1 MKKMPKKQFD
11 EIVDLSRAYWES
23 GEEEILTERIH
34 LAQKLEKII
43 GVDWLSILDFVD
55 SIVRNRGFFH
65 DAEND
70 EIYCALRVI
79 GWEVVEDV

>member
-23 GEEEILTERIH
+23 GGEEILRERIH
-34 LAQKLEKII
+34 LSQAVEKIT
-43 GVDWLSILDFVD
+43 GVDWLHVLDFVD
-55 SIVRNRGFFH
+55 SLVGGRGLLP

-70 EIYCALRVI
+70 EIYSALRVI